1 MNLLITGCCGHIGSY
16 LVNNIH
22 KIKKIKK
29 TIIVDNFNSTQLNSL
44 FNSKKVNNLKFYKL
58 DLSKKNSLDNFG
70 KIDYIIH
77 LASMTNAAGSFDKK
91 SEMYKNNIECMK
103 NIINFCKK
111 KKSKLIHIS
120 STSVYG
126 KQTSLVDETCEKKF
140 LKPQSPYADIKLI
153 EERMLQ
159 KVSKNIEYI
168 TYRFGTIS
176 GISSGMRF
184 HTAVNKF
191 CLNAS
196 LNDYITVY
204 KTALNQYRPYL
215 SLEDAFKVFKFTIE
229 KDLFKNDIYNALSE
243 NCTVNQILQKIR
255 KFKKKI
261 KVKFV
266 YSKIMNQLSYHVDKK
281 KLNNEGLYLKKK
293 IIIDIEDTMKLLK
306 NI

>member
-16 LVNNIH
+16 LVNNLY

-29 TIIVDNFNSTQLNSL
+29 VFIIDNFKSAQINSL
-44 FNSKKVNNLKFYKL
+44 FNSKKINNLKFYKL
-58 DLSKKNSLDNFG
+58 DLSDKNSLNRFG

-77 LASMTNAAGSFDKK
+77 LASMTNAEGSFDKK
-91 SEMYKNNIECMK
+91 NEMYKNNIDCM
-103 NIINFCKK
+103 NNVISFCKRK
-111 KKSKLIHIS
+111 KAKLIHIS

-126 KQTSLVDETCEKKF
+126 KQASLVDENCEKKF

-153 EERMLQ
+153 EERLLQ
-159 KVSKNIEYI
+159 KASKNVEYI

-176 GISSGMRF
+176 GVSKGMRF

-196 LNDYITVY
+196 LNDDITVY

-215 SLEDAFKVFKFTIE
+215 SLKDAFKVFKFTIE
-229 KDLFKNDIYNALSE
+229 KDLFNNDIYNALSE
-243 NCTVNQILQKIR
+243 NCTVNQILQKIK

-266 YSKIMNQLSYHVDKK
+266 YSEIMNQLSYHVDKR
-281 KLNNEGLYLKKK
+281 KLNNEGLYLKNK
-293 IIIDIEDTMKLLK
+293 IINDVKDTMKLLE

>member
-16 LVNNIH
+16 LVDNIH

-29 TIIVDNFNSTQLNSL
+29 CFIVDNFNSTQINSL
-44 FNSKKVNNLKFYKL
+44 FNSNKKNNLKFYNL
-58 DLSKKNSLDNFG
+58 DLTKKSSLSKFN
-70 KIDYIIH
+70 KIDYVVH
-77 LASMTNAAGSFDKK
+77 LASMTNAAGSFNKK
-91 SEMYKNNIECMK
+91 NEMYKNNIECMK
-103 NIINFCKK
+103 NIINFCKV

-126 KQTSLVDETCEKKF
+126 KQAELVDETCEEKF

-153 EERMLQ
+153 EEKMLQ
-159 KVSKNIEYI
+159 KVSKDINYI

-176 GISSGMRF
+176 GVSSGMRF

-196 LNDYITVY
+196 LNNDITVY

-215 SLEDAFKVFKFTIE
+215 SLVDAFKVFKFTIE

-255 KFKKKI
+255 KSKKNI

-266 YSKIMNQLSYHVDKK
+266 SSKIMNQLSYHVAKD
-281 KLNNEGLYLKKK
+281 KLNNEGLYLKNK
-293 IIIDIEDTMKLLK
+293 IIYDIEDTMKLLK

>member
-16 LVNNIH
+16 LVDNIH

-29 TIIVDNFNSTQLNSL
+29 CFIVDNFNSTQINSL
-44 FNSKKVNNLKFYKL
+44 FNSNKKNNLKFYNL
-58 DLSKKNSLDNFG
+58 DLTKKSSLSKFN
-70 KIDYIIH
+70 KIDYVVH
-77 LASMTNAAGSFDKK
+77 LASMTNAAGSFNKK
-91 SEMYKNNIECMK
+91 NEMYKNNIECMK
-103 NIINFCKK
+103 NIINFCKV

-126 KQTSLVDETCEKKF
+126 KQAALVDETCEEKF

-159 KVSKNIEYI
+159 KTSKNINYI

-176 GISSGMRF
+176 GVSSGMRF

-196 LNDYITVY
+196 LNSDITVY

-215 SLEDAFKVFKFTIE
+215 SLVDAFKVFKFTIE

-255 KFKKKI
+255 KSKKNI

-266 YSKIMNQLSYHVDKK
+266 SSKIMNQLSYHVAKD
-281 KLNNEGLYLKKK
+281 KLNNEGLYLKNK
-293 IIIDIEDTMKLLK
+293 IIYDIEDTMKLLK

>member
-29 TIIVDNFNSTQLNSL
+29 CFIVDNFNSTQINSL
-44 FNSKKVNNLKFYKL
+44 FNSNKKNNLKFYNL
-58 DLSKKNSLDNFG
+58 DLTKKSSLSKFN
-70 KIDYIIH
+70 KIDYVVH
-77 LASMTNAAGSFDKK
+77 LASMTNAAGSFNKK
-91 SEMYKNNIECMK
+91 NEMYKNNIECMK
-103 NIINFCKK
+103 NIINFCKV

-126 KQTSLVDETCEKKF
+126 KQAALVDETCEEKF

-153 EERMLQ
+153 EEKMLQ
-159 KVSKNIEYI
+159 KASKIINYT

-176 GISSGMRF
+176 GVSSGMRF

-196 LNDYITVY
+196 LNSDITVY

-215 SLEDAFKVFKFTIE
+215 SLVDAFKVFKFTIE

-255 KFKKKI
+255 KSKKNI

-266 YSKIMNQLSYHVDKK
+266 SSKIMNQLSYHVAKD
-281 KLNNEGLYLKKK
+281 KLNNEGLYLKNK
-293 IIIDIEDTMKLLK
+293 IIYDIEDTMKLLK

>member
-16 LVNNIH
+16 VVNNLY

-29 TIIVDNFNSTQLNSL
+29 VFIIDNFKSAQINSL
-44 FNSKKVNNLKFYKL
+44 FNSKKINNLKFYKL
-58 DLSKKNSLDNFG
+58 DLSDKNSLNRFG

-77 LASMTNAAGSFDKK
+77 LASMTNAEGSFNKK
-91 SEMYKNNIECMK
+91 NEMYKNNIDCM
-103 NIINFCKK
+103 NNVISFCKRK
-111 KKSKLIHIS
+111 KAKLIHIS

-126 KQTSLVDETCEKKF
+126 KQASLVDENCEKKF

-153 EERMLQ
+153 EERLLQ
-159 KVSKNIEYI
+159 KASKNVEYI

-176 GISSGMRF
+176 GVSKGMRF

-196 LNDYITVY
+196 LNDDITVY

-215 SLEDAFKVFKFTIE
+215 SLKDAFKVFKFTIE
-229 KDLFKNDIYNALSE
+229 KDLFNNDIYNALSE
-243 NCTVNQILQKIR
+243 NCTVNQILQKIK

-266 YSKIMNQLSYHVDKK
+266 YSEIMNQLSYHVDKR
-281 KLNNEGLYLKKK
+281 KLNNEGLYLKNK
-293 IIIDIEDTMKLLK
+293 IINDVKDTMKLLE

>member
-16 LVNNIH
+16 LVDNIH

-29 TIIVDNFNSTQLNSL
+29 CFIVDNFNSTQINSL
-44 FNSKKVNNLKFYKL
+44 FNSNKKNNLKFYNL
-58 DLSKKNSLDNFG
+58 DLTKKSSLSKFN
-70 KIDYIIH
+70 KIDYVVH
-77 LASMTNAAGSFDKK
+77 LASMTNAAGSFNKK
-91 SEMYKNNIECMK
+91 NEMYKNNIECMK
-103 NIINFCKK
+103 NIINFCKV

-126 KQTSLVDETCEKKF
+126 KQAALVDETCEEKF

-159 KVSKNIEYI
+159 KASKNINYI

-176 GISSGMRF
+176 GVSSGMRF

-196 LNDYITVY
+196 LNSDITVY

-215 SLEDAFKVFKFTIE
+215 SLVDAFKVFKFTIE

-255 KFKKKI
+255 KSKKNI

-266 YSKIMNQLSYHVDKK
+266 SSKIMNQLSYHVAKD
-281 KLNNEGLYLKKK
+281 KLNNEGLYLKNK
-293 IIIDIEDTMKLLK
+293 IIYDIEDTMKLLK